1 MANTIK
7 IIGVWKPDG
16 SYEFVDEAGSPRSGS
31 MSPTEHLTASVVG
44 CAGITMQAVLAKM
57 RIDYDGITI
66 TGIAR
71 KADATPTWIES
82 VALEPSLQGADIGE
96 AQMEKVLE
104 LTEKYCIVAQ
114 TLLRGAHV
122 GFGGLEG

>member
-16 SYEFVDEAGSPRSGS
+16 SYDFVHEAGNPRSER
-31 MSPTEHLTASVVG
+31 MSPTEHLTAAVVG

-71 KADATPTWIES
+71 KADETPTWIES
-82 VALEPSLQGADIGE
+82 VELEPSLQGADIGE

-114 TLLRGAHV
+114 TLLRGARV
-122 GFGGLEG
+122 GFGGRKG